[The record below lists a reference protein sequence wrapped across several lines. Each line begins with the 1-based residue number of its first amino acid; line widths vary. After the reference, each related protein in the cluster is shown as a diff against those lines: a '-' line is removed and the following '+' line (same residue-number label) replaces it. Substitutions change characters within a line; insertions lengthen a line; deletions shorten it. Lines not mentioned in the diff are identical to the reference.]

1 MANNQLA
8 AQNANEM
15 RFRDVIQTYKFQ
27 NLIKQTLGSPK
38 KVERY
43 TAAIIS
49 AVNTNAELQKCDAL
63 SIISGSLLAESLNLA
78 HSPQLGQYYLV
89 PFKQKKKTFKNARG
103 EWETIPE
110 HFVATFVLGYKGY
123 IQLAARSGNYKH
135 ISVMEIK
142 EGELVSYNPFDE
154 EIVFSPIQDVDE
166 REKTPTIGYYAMFEY
181 VNGFKKVLYWSK
193 AQMLAHADKYSPAF
207 SVNATVG
214 KYPKVSYDD
223 YIAGNYNKEKDEW
236 LYSSNWYKD
245 FDGMAK
251 KTMLR
256 QLISKWG
263 VMSTEMVQAI
273 DTDNNVIEIDKGNF
287 TADVP
292 ESENL
297 FDDNSDTTEIL
308 EVDTETGEVTEV
320 NFDEL

>member
-8 AQNANEM
+8 AQKPKFSM
-15 RFRDVIQTYKFQ
+15 IIKSDTYQ
-27 NLIKQTLGSPK
+27 NLIKQTLGNPK
-38 KVERY
+38 KAERY
-43 TAAIIS
+43 TAAIMS
-49 AVNTNAELQKCDAL
+49 AVATNPQLQNCEAKTIL
-63 SIISGSLLAESLNLA
+63 SGSLLAESLNLA

-89 PFKQKKKTFKNARG
+89 PFKVKAKNG
-103 EWETIPE
+103 IPE
-110 HFVATFVLGYKGY
+110 HFDATFILGYKGY
-123 IQLAARSGNYKH
+123 LQLAVRSGNYKK
-135 ISVMEIK
+135 INVMEIK

-154 EIVFSPIQDVDE
+154 EIVLNPIQDVDE

-181 VNGFKKVLYWSK
+181 VNGFKKVIYWSK

-207 SVNATVG
+207 NKA
-214 KYPKVSYDD
+214 SY
-223 YIAGNYNKEKDEW
+223 EKLLNGEIPDRDLW
-236 LYSSNWYKD
+236 KYSSFWYKD
-245 FDGMAK
+245 FDSMAK

-273 DTDNNVIEIDKGNF
+273 DTDNSVIKIDKGNF
-287 TADVP
+287 TADIP

-297 FDDNSDTTEIL
+297 FDNNSDTVETL

>member
-1 MANNQLA
+1 M
-8 AQNANEM
+8 
-15 RFRDVIQTYKFQ
+15 
-27 NLIKQTLGSPK
+27 
-38 KVERY
+38 
-43 TAAIIS
+43 S
-49 AVNTNAELQKCDAL
+49 AVATNPQLQNCEAKTIL
-63 SIISGSLLAESLNLA
+63 SGSLLAESLNLA

-89 PFKQKKKTFKNARG
+89 PFKVKAKNG
-103 EWETIPE
+103 IPE
-110 HFVATFVLGYKGY
+110 HFDATFILGYKGY
-123 IQLAARSGNYKH
+123 LQLAVRSGNYKK
-135 ISVMEIK
+135 INVMEIK

-154 EIVFSPIQDVDE
+154 EIVLNPIQDVDE

-207 SVNATVG
+207 SVNATNG
-214 KYPKVSYDD
+214 KYPKVSYAD
-223 YIAGNYNKEKDEW
+223 YAAGNYDKKDEW
-236 LYSSNWYKD
+236 LYSSFWYKD
-245 FDGMAK
+245 FDSMAK

-263 VMSTEMVQAI
+263 VMSTDMVQAL
-273 DTDNNVIEIDKGNF
+273 DTDNSVIKIDKGNF
-287 TADVP
+287 TADIP

-297 FDDNSDTTEIL
+297 FDNSSDTVETL

>member
-8 AQNANEM
+8 AQKPKFSM
-15 RFRDVIQTYKFQ
+15 VIKSDTYQ
-27 NLIKQTLGSPK
+27 NLIKQTLGNPK
-38 KVERY
+38 KAERY
-43 TAAIIS
+43 TAAIMS
-49 AVNTNAELQKCDAL
+49 AVATNPQLQNCEAKTIL
-63 SIISGSLLAESLNLA
+63 SGSLLAESLNLA

-89 PFKQKKKTFKNARG
+89 PFKVKAKNG
-103 EWETIPE
+103 IPE
-110 HFVATFVLGYKGY
+110 HFDATFILGYKGY
-123 IQLAARSGNYKH
+123 LQLAIRSGNYKK
-135 ISVMEIK
+135 INVMEIK

-154 EIVFSPIQDVDE
+154 DIVLNPIQDVDE

-181 VNGFKKVLYWSK
+181 VNGFKKVIYWSK

-207 SVNATVG
+207 NKA
-214 KYPKVSYDD
+214 SY
-223 YIAGNYNKEKDEW
+223 EKLLNGEIPDRDLW
-236 LYSSNWYKD
+236 KYSSFWYKD
-245 FDGMAK
+245 FDSMAK

-273 DTDNNVIEIDKGNF
+273 DTDNSVIKIDKGNF
-287 TADVP
+287 TADIP
-292 ESENL
+292 EGENL
-297 FDDNSDTTEIL
+297 FDGNSDTAEVL

>member
-8 AQNANEM
+8 AQKPKFSM
-15 RFRDVIQTYKFQ
+15 VIKSDTYQ
-27 NLIKQTLGSPK
+27 NLIKQTLGNPK
-38 KVERY
+38 KAERY
-43 TAAIIS
+43 TAAIMS
-49 AVNTNAELQKCDAL
+49 AVATNPQLQNCEAKTIL
-63 SIISGSLLAESLNLA
+63 SGSLLAESLNLA

-89 PFKQKKKTFKNARG
+89 PFKVKAKNG
-103 EWETIPE
+103 IPE
-110 HFVATFVLGYKGY
+110 HFDATFILGYKGY
-123 IQLAARSGNYKH
+123 LQLAIRSGNYKK
-135 ISVMEIK
+135 INVMEIK

-154 EIVFSPIQDVDE
+154 DIVLNPIQDVDE

-181 VNGFKKVLYWSK
+181 VNGFKKVIYWSK

-207 SVNATVG
+207 NKA
-214 KYPKVSYDD
+214 SY
-223 YIAGNYNKEKDEW
+223 EKLLNGEIPDRDLW
-236 LYSSNWYKD
+236 KYSSFWYKD

-263 VMSTEMVQAI
+263 VMSTDMVQAL
-273 DTDNNVIEIDKGNF
+273 DTDNSVIKIDKGNF
-287 TADVP
+287 TADIP

-297 FDDNSDTTEIL
+297 FDDNADAPEDNTEP
-308 EVDTETGEVTEV
+308 ETNDPEEV